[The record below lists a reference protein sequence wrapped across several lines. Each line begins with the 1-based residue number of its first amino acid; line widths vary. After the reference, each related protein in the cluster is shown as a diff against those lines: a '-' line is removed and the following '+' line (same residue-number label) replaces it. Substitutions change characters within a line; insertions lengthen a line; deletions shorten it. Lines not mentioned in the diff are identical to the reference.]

1 MMPRAPLALL
11 ALTTLAAQPAS
22 DLLQSGIFTQDTKGD
37 LDAAIRIYRQILDGG
52 PGLRLYAAQA
62 QFRLATCLLRKGDN
76 AGAARAFQT
85 IIDKYPAE
93 LTLVAR
99 ARELMPRRD
108 SLLPAPWRLP
118 EVAEYRWAIP
128 GVEDAW
134 SVTRI
139 GTAPGASRLL
149 RIQMSFYT
157 PQPNV
162 TLIEMDTDTMA
173 PAAAMYRGPST
184 PGSRLPAR
192 NMNPPAGVYALGSLF
207 YVLRRM
213 PLVEGWSA
221 AIPIRS
227 PGPIPE
233 TALDAS
239 VVAVEDVVVP
249 AGKFRCYRLRLTAT
263 AKAPAPPMSTMGID
277 WPRTNNGETLWY
289 AVEGA
294 RPLVK
299 IEAGPARGELTA
311 LRTGEPTGIT
321 SYHDSQVGYSFTLP
335 AGWLYHA
342 RKPMDGEGSSVDLI
356 DPDSQTLVVIAGKS
370 KRTDPANIVPELDA
384 GAKALL
390 GRAPGN
396 STRSYELHTVGGH
409 QAITWV
415 QNHGNGRVG
424 YATWVQS
431 QATRVSIRFS
441 TDGGAAFESFRRKFQ
456 AILDS
461 FRMP

>member
-1 MMPRAPLALL
+1 MAPRAPLVLL

-76 AGAARAFQT
+76 EGATRAFQT
-85 IIDKYPAE
+85 FIDKYPAE
-93 LTLVAR
+93 HTLAAR
-99 ARELMPRRD
+99 ARELMPRHD
-108 SLLPAPWRLP
+108 GLLPAPWRLP
-118 EVAEYRWAIP
+118 EVAEYRWTIP
-128 GVEDAW
+128 GVDDGW

-139 GTAPGASRLL
+139 GPAPGTDRLV

-173 PAAAMYRGPST
+173 LAAAMYRGPSPT
-184 PGSRLPAR
+184 NTRLPAR
-192 NMNPPAGVYALGSLF
+192 NMNPPSGVYALGSLF

-221 AIPIRS
+221 TIPIRS
-227 PGPIPE
+227 PGTIPE

-239 VVAVEDVVVP
+239 VAGVEEVVVP
-249 AGKFRCYRLRLTAT
+249 AGTFRCYKLRLTAT
-263 AKAPAPPMSTMGID
+263 AKAPAPTMSTMGIT
-277 WPRTNNGETLWY
+277 WPRTNDGETLWY
-289 AVEGA
+289 ALDGA

-299 IEAGPARGELTA
+299 IEAGTARGELTA
-311 LRTGEPTGIT
+311 LRTSEPTGIT

-356 DPDSQTLVVIAGKS
+356 DPESQTLVVIAGKS
-370 KRTDPANIVPELDA
+370 KHTNPQNIVTELDA

-390 GRAPGN
+390 GRAAGN
-396 STRSYELHTVGGH
+396 STRSYELHSVGGH

-415 QNHGNGRVG
+415 QDHANGRVG
-424 YATWVQS
+424 YATWIQS
-431 QATRVSIRFS
+431 QTTRVSIRYGA
-441 TDGGAAFESFRRKFQ
+441 DGGAAFDTFRRKFQ
-456 AILDS
+456 VILDS